1 MDIKLVYIL
10 VTSILVILFIIW
22 NYIGSGQE
30 HKSKNINRIFDILL
44 VAVIAAVLVLGVKVF
59 YSTDKTGKELSE
71 ELNQYYEGKI
81 YDEDIDESLIVNYQ
95 ELKDSEETREYWDNI
110 ENDSEQ

>member
-30 HKSKNINRIFDILL
+30 HKSKNINRIFDILM
-44 VAVIAAVLVLGVKVF
+44 VIAAVLVLFFGIKVF
-59 YSTDKTGKELSE
+59 YSTDASEKELKE
-71 ELNQYYEGKI
+71 EMEQYYEGDI
-81 YDEDIDESLIVNYQ
+81 NEDIDKSQIVNYQ
-95 ELKDSEETREYWDNI
+95 ELKDSEETKEYWDNI
-110 ENDSEQ
+110 ETGSEQ